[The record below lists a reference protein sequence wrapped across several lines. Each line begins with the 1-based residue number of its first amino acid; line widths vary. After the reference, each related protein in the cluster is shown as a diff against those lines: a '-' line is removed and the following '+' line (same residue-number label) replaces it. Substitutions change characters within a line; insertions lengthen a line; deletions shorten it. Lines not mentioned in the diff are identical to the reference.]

1 MALTSMALYA
11 ASQDVGAD
19 RRVTVEPD
27 RKRIF
32 AAVRRHSRLVRTMRV
47 VLPIA
52 SVIAITGFFL
62 KAHFSFP
69 VDIDLSSA
77 RLSVTRNA
85 VIMEG
90 PHLTGFDGDSRE
102 YSMSAKRAIQ
112 PLTSPQQVRL
122 EEIEAKVTET
132 QQGST
137 TIAAEAG
144 EYDHRQRTMSLLGNV
159 LIDSAEGYRLKMAG
173 ADVDFAA
180 QTMLTDRP
188 IVIGYGDSEI
198 AGDRLSVSDGGKR
211 IVIEGRVRTILMP
224 PKRTSS
230 QTPAAE

>member
-1 MALTSMALYA
+1 MALYA
-11 ASQDVGAD
+11 ASHDVGMD
-19 RRVTVEPD
+19 RPGTVDPA

-32 AAVRRHSRLVRTMRV
+32 AAVRRHSRVVRLLRV

-52 SVIAITGFFL
+52 SVVAVTGFFL

-77 RLSVTRNA
+77 RLSVTKNA

-132 QQGST
+132 EKGST
-137 TIAAEAG
+137 TIAAEVG
-144 EYDHRQRTMSLLGNV
+144 EYDHKQRTISLLGNV
-159 LIDSAEGYRLKMAG
+159 IIDSAEGYRLRMAG
-173 ADVDFAA
+173 ADVDFEA

-198 AGDRLSVSDGGKR
+198 AGDRLSVSDGGKL

-224 PKRTSS
+224 PKQTSS
-230 QTPAAE
+230 PTPPAE

>member
-11 ASQDVGAD
+11 ASQDAGTA
-19 RRVTVEPD
+19 VTVEPE
-27 RKRIF
+27 RHRLF
-32 AAVRRHSRLVRTMRV
+32 AAVRRHSRLVRLMRV

-52 SVIAITGFFL
+52 SVLAVAGFFV
-62 KAHFSFP
+62 KVHFSFP
-69 VDIDLSSA
+69 VDLDLSSA

-90 PHLTGFDGDSRE
+90 PHLTGFDGESRE

-132 QQGST
+132 EQGST

-144 EYDHRQRTMSLLGNV
+144 EYDHKRRTMSLLGSV
-159 LIDSAEGYRLKMAG
+159 LIDSAEGYRLQMAG
-173 ADVDFAA
+173 ADVDFNA
-180 QTMLTDRP
+180 QTMHSDRP

-198 AGDRLSVSDGGKR
+198 AGDRLLVSDGGKR

-224 PKRTSS
+224 PKRTPSA
-230 QTPAAE
+230 TPAAE